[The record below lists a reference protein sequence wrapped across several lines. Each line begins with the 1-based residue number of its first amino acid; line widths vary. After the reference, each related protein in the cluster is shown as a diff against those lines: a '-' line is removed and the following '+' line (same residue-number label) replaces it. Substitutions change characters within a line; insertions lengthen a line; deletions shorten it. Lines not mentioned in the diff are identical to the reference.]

1 MGTVLDEK
9 QRHVIPIVVVGL
21 LMTAAYALIG
31 ALQILVWNPMSAV
44 PDMNREEIKAA
55 MSAANEPLVEGPV
68 YVWALAGLV
77 LAAIVGVLA
86 VVKWS
91 DSPWMITRL
100 FLIIIML
107 GMPTYFLAS
116 VNPGMSIA
124 DAFATSGGDH
134 APWSMILYG
143 TSLLSSIFFV
153 VTLTKQDEPPRR
165 ATSPYFD
172 ASIQ

>member
-9 QRHVIPIVVVGL
+9 QRHVIPIVMVGL
-21 LMTAAYALIG
+21 LMTAAYALTG
-31 ALQILVWNPMSAV
+31 ALQILVWNPMAAV
-44 PDMNREEIKAA
+44 PDKSREEIKTA
-55 MSAANEPLVEGPV
+55 MSAANEPLVEEPV

-77 LAAIVGVLA
+77 LAAVVGVLA
-86 VVKWS
+86 VVKWP

-100 FLIIIML
+100 FLIIIMV

-134 APWSMILYG
+134 AHWSRILYG
-143 TSLLSSIFFV
+143 TSLLSLIFFV
-153 VTLTKQDEPPRR
+153 VTLTKRDQPPRR
-165 ATSPYFD
+165 AT
-172 ASIQ
+172 